1 MSDAF
6 VVLLWVQAGGAFW
19 LAFILQLGYRRV
31 YREPFLHFWSLS
43 FVVMGVSL
51 VAQLAVLPPSPKELF
66 TSPIPYLLGIPQFP
80 LVILAALSLKPPAP
94 SRRRQIL
101 LVASIVAGLLVLY
114 LVTDRMIA
122 DPLKLARTVRFERLV
137 LGVAAG
143 AWFCAAFWRW
153 HSLARTAGGRVT
165 VLFTALRVLHY
176 AAQAAS
182 VAGLRLLYPDPH
194 SVISGVVAT
203 IMPFGIAAGMIM
215 LAGQA
220 MTAATRRLR
229 DSEERYHTLVDA
241 SPDAI
246 VATDT
251 SGTILTCNRR
261 AAEAHGYASAAD
273 LIGQPAPM
281 LLAPADRERVHAEI
295 LSARKDGG
303 PVNFECQIL
312 LRDGSQRFAEL
323 TTAPLRAGDG
333 TVAGNVTIVHDITA
347 RKEADRALLRE
358 REFSAQVIDAIPG
371 VFFVLDRQ
379 GRYVRWNRNQEIMI
393 GMPPDAIRAAQALAR
408 VHPDDRQRVA
418 ETVAAVFA
426 NGSAEVEARGF
437 LGQSQEIRHFLLTGR
452 RMELDGEAY
461 LVGCGVDITERK
473 EAEAARKRLES
484 QLLQSQKLESI
495 GRLAGGVAHDFNNLL
510 TVISGYGHMLM
521 DKLDPAD
528 PRRES
533 LTEILRAGDRAAGLT
548 QQLLAFSRKQVISPA
563 PLCLNDVV
571 RETEKMLRR
580 LIGEDIE
587 LVTDLAPGLRSVVA
601 DRGQMH
607 QVLLNLAV
615 NARDALPL
623 GGRIVIALA
632 NVDVDAA
639 YAAQCPDAKTGSHVL
654 LTVTDNGVGMN
665 PEVLQHVFE
674 PFFTT
679 KQRGSG
685 TGLGLATVYGIAKQN
700 GGWVCVRS
708 APGKGAAFSVFLPGS
723 AAEPESPGGRLPRVE
738 PVRGN
743 ETILIAEDNAEVRE
757 FACDVLRQRGY
768 RILDAPDAAE
778 AVELVLTHPG
788 PVHLLLTDVVL
799 PAASGKELATRIQEL
814 RKETRCVYMSGYAA
828 DAIGRR
834 GVLDAGT
841 NFLQKPFTPEA
852 LAAKVRAVLDAP
864 PADPGK

>member
-1 MSDAF
+1 
-6 VVLLWVQAGGAFW
+6 
-19 LAFILQLGYRRV
+19 
-31 YREPFLHFWSLS
+31 
-43 FVVMGVSL
+43 
-51 VAQLAVLPPSPKELF
+51 
-66 TSPIPYLLGIPQFP
+66 
-80 LVILAALSLKPPAP
+80 
-94 SRRRQIL
+94 
-101 LVASIVAGLLVLY
+101 
-114 LVTDRMIA
+114 
-122 DPLKLARTVRFERLV
+122 
-137 LGVAAG
+137 
-143 AWFCAAFWRW
+143 
-153 HSLARTAGGRVT
+153 
-165 VLFTALRVLHY
+165 
-176 AAQAAS
+176 
-182 VAGLRLLYPDPH
+182 
-194 SVISGVVAT
+194 
-203 IMPFGIAAGMIM
+203 
-215 LAGQA
+215 
-220 MTAATRRLR
+220 
-229 DSEERYHTLVDA
+229 
-241 SPDAI
+241 
-246 VATDT
+246 
-251 SGTILTCNRR
+251 
-261 AAEAHGYASAAD
+261 
-273 LIGQPAPM
+273 
-281 LLAPADRERVHAEI
+281 
-295 LSARKDGG
+295 
-303 PVNFECQIL
+303 
-312 LRDGSQRFAEL
+312 
-323 TTAPLRAGDG
+323 
-333 TVAGNVTIVHDITA
+333 
-347 RKEADRALLRE
+347 
-358 REFSAQVIDAIPG
+358 
-371 VFFVLDRQ
+371 
-379 GRYVRWNRNQEIMI
+379 
-393 GMPPDAIRAAQALAR
+393 
-408 VHPDDRQRVA
+408 
-418 ETVAAVFA
+418 
-426 NGSAEVEARGF
+426 
-437 LGQSQEIRHFLLTGR
+437 
-452 RMELDGEAY
+452 
-461 LVGCGVDITERK
+461 
-473 EAEAARKRLES
+473 
-484 QLLQSQKLESI
+484 
-495 GRLAGGVAHDFNNLL
+495 
-510 TVISGYGHMLM
+510 
-521 DKLDPAD
+521 
-528 PRRES
+528 
-533 LTEILRAGDRAAGLT
+533 
-548 QQLLAFSRKQVISPA
+548 
-563 PLCLNDVV
+563 
-571 RETEKMLRR
+571 
-580 LIGEDIE
+580 
-587 LVTDLAPGLRSVVA
+587 
-601 DRGQMH
+601 MH